1 MGAKEGSSYEKEL
14 GQPHITLTFLD
25 IKFEIAL
32 KFVPEEPEVFVEEDC
47 EPCCCFL
54 DLCLCLLQWWC
65 FRCFFLC
72 FLATLPDDFS
82 FSDEDDDFFA
92 AGDGIEEVVEL
103 GETRQLSFLGV
114 YVWWS

>member
-1 MGAKEGSSYEKEL
+1 M
-14 GQPHITLTFLD
+14 
-25 IKFEIAL
+25 
-32 KFVPEEPEVFVEEDC
+32 FVEEDC

-82 FSDEDDDFFA
+82 DEDDDFFA

-114 YVWWS
+114 YVWWSCIEGWRRSARLK